1 MSVIK
6 ALMVI
11 TMVSGGE
18 YTAKLPSMEQ
28 GMKEIAP
35 VESQRDVK
43 SAACIPRTEDR
54 LSAEVFSQIMDT
66 FLMFNDRDRCGDYY
80 PPREESFEDEDVRD
94 YISRLNKG

>member
-1 MSVIK
+1 MTVIK
-6 ALMVI
+6 AWMVI

-28 GMKEIAP
+28 CMKEIVP
-35 VESQRDVK
+35 VESQIDVK

-54 LSAEVFSQIMDT
+54 LPTEVFSQIMDT

-80 PPREESFEDEDVRD
+80 PPREELLEDEDVRD
-94 YISRLNKG
+94 ILRLNKG